1 MAMYSETKNTILVT
15 GATGFLGK
23 VVVEELL
30 RLRDKH
36 ATSQVVLLLRKKD
49 PLDAQARFEQHVAPS
64 PCFASL
70 PKDWKRSIRVIE
82 GDLSSPNCGLQA
94 GEYELVC
101 QTTTHII
108 HTAACIKFDSTVPEA
123 ISSNIDS
130 SCHILDL
137 ARKCVNLQ
145 RLVITSTAYVTPPQQ
160 GPIYE
165 RLVELPCPASQI
177 VSGLRRGIIGKE
189 EAIAATGHPNIY
201 SLSKCLAE
209 HLISETRGSLPI
221 TIVRP
226 SIICAAIENPSPG
239 WIDSRAAFGG
249 LALGFATGSLRVLH
263 GRPEA
268 KLDIVPVDL
277 VASCLIYE
285 TFRRDIGS
293 LDERNLR
300 IVFSVATKEKS
311 ITLGDACKMLE
322 QYFGGRFRYIGPQG
336 PILDLYLLFHQYI
349 PSRIYATMCRI
360 KGNER
365 GETQAQKTWKVV
377 RGMNNVFKPYTNH
390 THDFRPK
397 GSSID
402 FDPAKYM
409 NLICQG
415 VHTNL
420 MDSKL

>member
-1 MAMYSETKNTILVT
+1 MSSETNNTILVT

-30 RLRDKH
+30 RLREKH
-36 ATSQVVLLLRKKD
+36 ATKQVILLLRKKD

-70 PKDWKRSIRVIE
+70 PKDWKRSIHVIE
-82 GDLSSPNCGLQA
+82 GDLASTNCGLQA
-94 GEYELVC
+94 CQYERVC
-101 QTTTHII
+101 QTVTHII

-123 ISSNIDS
+123 ISSNVDS
-130 SCHILDL
+130 SCHILAL
-137 ARKCVNLQ
+137 AKNCDNLQ

-165 RLVELPCPASQI
+165 IL
-177 VSGLRRGIIGKE
+177 GKE

-209 HLISETRGSLPI
+209 HLICETRGSLPV

-226 SIICAAIENPSPG
+226 SIICAAIQNPSPG

-249 LALGFATGSLRVLH
+249 LVLGFGTGSLRVID
-263 GRPEA
+263 GRPET

-277 VASCLIYE
+277 VANCLIYE
-285 TFRRDIGS
+285 TFRRDIQS
-293 LDERNLR
+293 LDRRNVR
-300 IVFSVATKEKS
+300 IVFSVATMEKS
-311 ITLGDACKMLE
+311 LTLGDACKMLE
-322 QYFGGRFRYIGPQG
+322 LYFDGRFRYIGPQG
-336 PILDLYLLFHQYI
+336 PILDLYQLFHHYI
-349 PSRIYATMCRI
+349 PSRVYATVNRI
-360 KGNER
+360 KGNEI
-365 GETQAQKTWKVV
+365 GERQAMKTWKVV
-377 RGMNNVFKPYTNH
+377 RGMNTVFKPYTNY
-390 THDFRPK
+390 THDFRPE
-397 GSSID
+397 GPSAD

-409 NLICQG
+409 HVICQG

-420 MDSKL
+420 MHPKL

>member
-1 MAMYSETKNTILVT
+1 MEPNSVAPHHLPKFGARSWRKAAQHYTALDLASPALSYKMRSSLQTFFHVGQRGSPEILRKPNFNHNRNKPLPITRSAMSSETNNTILVT

-30 RLRDKH
+30 RLREKH
-36 ATSQVVLLLRKKD
+36 ATNQVILLLRKKD

-70 PKDWKRSIRVIE
+70 PKDWKRSILVIE

-94 GEYELVC
+94 CQYKLVC
-101 QTTTHII
+101 QTITHII

-130 SCHILDL
+130 SCHILAL
-137 ARKCVNLQ
+137 AKNCNNLQ

-165 RLVELPCPASQI
+165 SLVDLPSPASQI
-177 VSGLRRGIIGKE
+177 ASELRNGVLGKE

-209 HLISETRGSLPI
+209 HLICETRGSLPV

-226 SIICAAIENPSPG
+226 SIICAAIQNPSPG

-249 LALGFATGSLRVLH
+249 LVLGFGTGSLRVID
-263 GRPEA
+263 GRPET

-277 VASCLIYE
+277 VANCLIYE
-285 TFRRDIGS
+285 TFRKDIQS
-293 LDERNLR
+293 L
-300 IVFSVATKEKS
+300 
-311 ITLGDACKMLE
+311 
-322 QYFGGRFRYIGPQG
+322 
-336 PILDLYLLFHQYI
+336 
-349 PSRIYATMCRI
+349 
-360 KGNER
+360 
-365 GETQAQKTWKVV
+365 
-377 RGMNNVFKPYTNH
+377 
-390 THDFRPK
+390 
-397 GSSID
+397 
-402 FDPAKYM
+402 
-409 NLICQG
+409 
-415 VHTNL
+415 
-420 MDSKL
+420 

>member
-1 MAMYSETKNTILVT
+1 MSSETNNTILVT

-30 RLRDKH
+30 RLREKY
-36 ATSQVVLLLRKKD
+36 AINQVILLLRKKD

-70 PKDWKRSIRVIE
+70 PKDWKRSILVIE

-94 GEYELVC
+94 CQYKLVC
-101 QTTTHII
+101 QTITHII

-130 SCHILDL
+130 SCHILAL
-137 ARKCVNLQ
+137 AKNCDNLQ

-165 RLVELPCPASQI
+165 SLIDLPSPASQI
-177 VSGLRRGIIGKE
+177 ASELRNGVLGKE

-209 HLISETRGSLPI
+209 HLICETRGSLPV

-226 SIICAAIENPSPG
+226 SIICAAIQNPSPG

-249 LALGFATGSLRVLH
+249 LVLGFGTGSLRVID
-263 GRPEA
+263 GRPET

-277 VASCLIYE
+277 VANCLIYE
-285 TFRRDIGS
+285 TFRRDIQS
-293 LDERNLR
+293 LDRRNVR
-300 IVFSVATKEKS
+300 IVFSVATMEKS
-311 ITLGDACKMLE
+311 LTLGDACKMLE
-322 QYFGGRFRYIGPQG
+322 LYFDGRFRYIGPQG
-336 PILDLYLLFHQYI
+336 PILDLYQLFHHYI
-349 PSRIYATMCRI
+349 PSRVYATVSRI
-360 KGNER
+360 KGNEI
-365 GETQAQKTWKVV
+365 GERQAMKTWKVV
-377 RGMNNVFKPYTNH
+377 RGMNTVFKPYTNY
-390 THDFRPK
+390 THDFRPE
-397 GSSID
+397 GPSAD

-409 NLICQG
+409 HVICQG

-420 MDSKL
+420 MQSKL

>member
-1 MAMYSETKNTILVT
+1 MSSETNNTILVT

-30 RLRDKH
+30 RLGEKH
-36 ATSQVVLLLRKKD
+36 STNQVILLLRKKY
-49 PLDAQARFEQHVAPS
+49 PLDAQARFEQHLAPS

-70 PKDWKRSIRVIE
+70 SKDWKRSILVIE

-94 GEYELVC
+94 CQYKLVC
-101 QTTTHII
+101 QTITHII

-130 SCHILDL
+130 SCHILAL
-137 ARKCVNLQ
+137 AKNCDNLQ

-165 RLVELPCPASQI
+165 SLVDLPSPASQI
-177 VSGLRRGIIGKE
+177 ASELRNGVLGKE

-209 HLISETRGSLPI
+209 HLICETRGSLPV

-226 SIICAAIENPSPG
+226 SIICAAIQNPSPG

-249 LALGFATGSLRVLH
+249 LVLGFGTGSLRVID
-263 GRPEA
+263 GRPET

-277 VASCLIYE
+277 VANCLIYE
-285 TFRRDIGS
+285 TFRRDIQS
-293 LDERNLR
+293 LDRRN
-300 IVFSVATKEKS
+300 I
-311 ITLGDACKMLE
+311 
-322 QYFGGRFRYIGPQG
+322 YWPQG
-336 PILDLYLLFHQYI
+336 PILDLYQLFHHYI
-349 PSRIYATMCRI
+349 PSRVYATVNRI
-360 KGNER
+360 KGNEI
-365 GETQAQKTWKVV
+365 GERQAMKTWKVV
-377 RGMNNVFKPYTNH
+377 RGMNTVFKPYTNY
-390 THDFRPK
+390 THDFRPE
-397 GSSID
+397 GPSAD

-409 NLICQG
+409 HVICQG

-420 MDSKL
+420 MQSKL

>member
-1 MAMYSETKNTILVT
+1 MSSETSNTILVT

-30 RLRDKH
+30 RLREKH
-36 ATSQVVLLLRKKD
+36 AINQVILLLRKKD

-70 PKDWKRSIRVIE
+70 PKDWKRSILVIE

-94 GEYELVC
+94 CQYKLVC
-101 QTTTHII
+101 QTITHII
-108 HTAACIKFDSTVPEA
+108 HTAACIKFDSTVSEA

-130 SCHILDL
+130 SCHILAL
-137 ARKCVNLQ
+137 AKNCDNLQ

-165 RLVELPCPASQI
+165 SLVDLPSPASQI
-177 VSGLRRGIIGKE
+177 ASELRNGVLGKE

-209 HLISETRGSLPI
+209 HLICETRGSLPV

-226 SIICAAIENPSPG
+226 SIICAAIQNPSPG

-249 LALGFATGSLRVLH
+249 LVLGFGTGSLRVID
-263 GRPEA
+263 GRPET

-277 VASCLIYE
+277 VANCLLYE
-285 TFRRDIGS
+285 TFRRDIQS
-293 LDERNLR
+293 LDRRNVR
-300 IVFSVATKEKS
+300 IVFSVATMEKS
-311 ITLGDACKMLE
+311 LTLGDACKMLE
-322 QYFGGRFRYIGPQG
+322 LYFDGRFKYIGPQG
-336 PILDLYLLFHQYI
+336 PILDLYQLYHHYI
-349 PSRIYATMCRI
+349 PSRVYATVNRI
-360 KGNER
+360 KGNEI
-365 GETQAQKTWKVV
+365 GERQAMKTWKVV
-377 RGMNNVFKPYTNH
+377 RGMNTVFKPYTNY
-390 THDFRPK
+390 THDFRPE
-397 GSSID
+397 GSSAD

-409 NLICQG
+409 HVICRG

-420 MDSKL
+420 MHSKL